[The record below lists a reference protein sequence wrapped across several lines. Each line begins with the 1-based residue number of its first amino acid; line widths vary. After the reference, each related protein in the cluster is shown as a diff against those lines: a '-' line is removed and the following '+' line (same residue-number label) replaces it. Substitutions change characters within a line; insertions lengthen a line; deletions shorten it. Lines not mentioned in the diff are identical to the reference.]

1 MTGEDKTR
9 VPDSG
14 DDIIAA
20 EYVLGV
26 LDADGRSRVETRL
39 ASDRSFARL
48 VEAWQIRL
56 SPLDEDYEAVAPPA
70 SVKAAID
77 KRLFTTASAAQPG
90 LLQSLGFWRGLSFA
104 AIALAAVAIIP
115 DFLRREPEVAKVN
128 PIVASMQAEGG
139 DIRFVALYE
148 PGDDEIRISTVNA
161 EKAVDRDFELWLIE
175 ADGKPKS
182 MGVIPAGQSLVLK
195 VKPELVA
202 LITAGDTF
210 AVTVEPLGGSPTGD
224 PTGPV
229 IAAGASRAI

>member
-1 MTGEDKTR
+1 MSGGDNTR
-9 VPDSG
+9 MPDGG
-14 DDIIAA
+14 DDLIAA

-26 LDADGRSRVETRL
+26 LDMEARRRVEVRVDSDRAFAHLVETWQARL
-39 ASDRSFARL
+39 A
-48 VEAWQIRL
+48 
-56 SPLDEDYEAVAPPA
+56 PLDEDYEAVTPPVA
-70 SVKAAID
+70 IKAALD
-77 KRLFTTASAAQPG
+77 KRLFTSTATAKPG

-104 AIALAAVAIIP
+104 ALALAAVAIIP
-115 DFLRREPEVAKVN
+115 DLLRREPQVPDVN

-139 DIRFVALYE
+139 EVRFVALYE
-148 PGDDEIRISTVNA
+148 PGHDEIRISTVKA
-161 EKAVDRDFELWLIE
+161 EKAADRDFELWLIE

-182 MGVIPAGQSLVLK
+182 MGVIPAGETLALK

-202 LITAGDTF
+202 LISAGDTF